1 MLLALA
7 CGPLG
12 SKTLEP
18 DSSTT
23 LSPADYWHM
32 LLRRKWLALAI
43 FFACVSGAGVLC
55 VVSPASYRSSTL
67 ILVEGQKIPENYVQ
81 AVIGPTIEER
91 LNSLQQQ
98 VMSRTVMTRM
108 IEEFGLYPDMVRTSG
123 IDAVVERVRK
133 DSKVETMGGRSQ
145 KGSGIDA
152 FSISFAHENP
162 TIAMNITGKLASQFI
177 EENLKVREQLVAG
190 ASEFLEQELAL
201 AKERLENQE
210 RTISEYKTKYMG
222 ELPEQVQANIS
233 MLDRLQS
240 QHSAAVEA
248 IQKATDRLTLIE
260 RMLKEY
266 EAPTMAGMA
275 TVQGGGG
282 VVAVD
287 PLVARLRELEKN
299 LTALSAEYKD
309 TYPDI
314 AYLKQEIQS
323 IRSQLTTEK
332 KEMVGEKDG
341 SKEIVFSAKDVKPTD
356 LYLRELIRQRDES
369 RIEIA
374 SMKDRLARTR
384 MEMSAYEKRVEK
396 APTREQE
403 LEILVRDYNN
413 LKENYRTLLDKK
425 LNARL
430 AENLERRQ
438 KGEQFRIVDPANLPN
453 KPEKPDRMKIMLLG
467 VLLGCGLGAG
477 SAIGLELMRPVFR
490 RSEDV
495 ESLLHM
501 RVIASIPSFKSLLGG
516 AQKNLYAKPTTTT
529 GRGNRLL
536 ASPMPADEPNG
547 KNGVGQSLEETRTPA
562 LTKAQRSGRAT
573 VLRGL
578 EVIGKWNS
586 WSVVAEQFRVAAT
599 RLALLQYA
607 SKGKVTVITSAV
619 KGEGKSVVA
628 ANLAY
633 ALARDM
639 GKRTLLVDG
648 DLKCPTV
655 HEYWGI
661 PQAPGL
667 RDVLQGAQ
675 SLEACLR
682 QEGQLPL
689 WILPSGADRGRAMD
703 DLSRIGQ
710 ISEILAR
717 LREQYDFILIDAPP
731 VLPLA
736 DMHVMAGLAD
746 MVTFVIRAGLTPRNV
761 VEGAMRTLGVSPN
774 NMSIILNELET
785 KGLPY
790 YMHQGYEY
798 PIGKEEAGVK

>member
-1 MLLALA
+1 M
-7 CGPLG
+7 
-12 SKTLEP
+12 
-18 DSSTT
+18 
-23 LSPADYWHM
+23 
-32 LLRRKWLALAI
+32 AI
-43 FFACVSGAGVLC
+43 FSACVTGAGALC
-55 VVSPASYRSSTL
+55 VVLPESYRSSTL

-81 AVIGPTIEER
+81 AVIGPSIEER

-98 VMSRTVMTRM
+98 VMSRTVLTKM
-108 IEEFGLYPDMVRTSG
+108 IEEFSLYPEMVKRNG

-133 DSKVETMGGRSQ
+133 DIKVETMGARSNR
-145 KGSGIDA
+145 GSGIDA

-162 TIAMNITGKLASQFI
+162 TIAMNMTDKLASQFI
-177 EENLKVREQLVAG
+177 EENLKVREQLVQG

-201 AKERLENQE
+201 AKGRLESQE
-210 RTISEYKTKYMG
+210 KTISEYKTKYMG

-233 MLDRLQS
+233 TLDRLQS

-266 EAPTMAGMA
+266 ESPAMAA
-275 TVQGGGG
+275 TVQGPGG
-282 VVAVD
+282 VVVVD
-287 PLVARLRELEKN
+287 PLVVRLRELEKN

-314 AYLKQEIQS
+314 VNLKQEIQS
-323 IRSQLTTEK
+323 VKAQL
-332 KEMVGEKDG
+332 KERKETAGEKDG
-341 SKEIVFSAKDVKPTD
+341 SKEVSSLAKDVKPTD

-369 RIEIA
+369 RIEIV

-384 MEMSAYEKRVEK
+384 VEMSDYEKRVEK

-430 AENLERRQ
+430 AENLEKRQ

-453 KPEKPDRMKIMLLG
+453 KPDKPDRLKIMLVGL
-467 VLLGCGLGAG
+467 LLGCGLGLG
-477 SAIGLELMRPVFR
+477 SVIGLELLRPVFR

-495 ESLLHM
+495 ESLLRL
-501 RVIASIPSFKSLLGG
+501 RVIASIPSFKSLLGEG
-516 AQKNLYAKPTTTT
+516 QKNLSAKAVTPNG
-529 GRGNRLL
+529 GRTNGLL
-536 ASPMPADEPNG
+536 IDRPAAGEAGSNNGGTEASRMPALS
-547 KNGVGQSLEETRTPA
+547 VTP
-562 LTKAQRSGRAT
+562 RSGRAN
-573 VLRGL
+573 VRREF
-578 EVIGKWNS
+578 EVIVKWNS

-599 RLALLQYA
+599 RLALSQYA
-607 SKGKVTVITSAV
+607 NKGKVTVITSAV

-675 SLEACLR
+675 SLESCLR
-682 QEGQLPL
+682 QEGELPL
-689 WILPSGADRGRAMD
+689 WILPCGTDRGRAVD
-703 DLSRIGQ
+703 DLSMISQ
-710 ISEILAR
+710 ISEILAH

-746 MVTFVIRAGLTPRNV
+746 MVAFVIRAGLTPRHA
-761 VEGAMRTLGVSPN
+761 VESALRTLGTASK
-774 NMSIILNELET
+774 NMSIILNEMEAR
-785 KGLPY
+785 GLPY

-798 PIGKEEAGVK
+798 PIGKEEAGVR

>member
-1 MLLALA
+1 MLF
-7 CGPLG
+7 
-12 SKTLEP
+12 
-18 DSSTT
+18 
-23 LSPADYWHM
+23 
-32 LLRRKWLALAI
+32 RRKWLVLAI
-43 FFACVSGAGVLC
+43 FSGCVIGAGILC
-55 VVSPASYRSSTL
+55 VVLPESYRSSTL

-98 VMSRTVMTRM
+98 VMSRTVMTKM
-108 IEEFGLYPDMVRTSG
+108 VEEFGLYPDMVRTNG

-133 DSKVETMGGRSQ
+133 DIKVETMGARSQ
-145 KGSGIDA
+145 RGTGVDA

-162 TIAMNITGKLASQFI
+162 TIAMNMTSKLASQFI

-201 AKERLENQE
+201 AKDRLEEQE
-210 RTISEYKTKYMG
+210 KAISQYKSKYMG

-233 MLDRLQS
+233 ALDRLQA

-248 IQKATDRLTLIE
+248 IQKSTDRLTLIE
-260 RMLKEY
+260 KMLKEY
-266 EAPTMAGMA
+266 ETPVMAGAA
-275 TVQGGGG
+275 TVPGPGG
-282 VVAVD
+282 VIVAD
-287 PLVARLRELEKN
+287 PLVVRLRELEKN

-314 AYLKQEIQS
+314 ASLKQEIQS
-323 IRSQLTTEK
+323 VKAQLKEQNETVVEK
-332 KEMVGEKDG
+332 PE
-341 SKEIVFSAKDVKPTD
+341 SKEVSFAARKDMKPTD

-369 RIEIA
+369 RIEIV

-384 MEMSAYEKRVEK
+384 VEMSEYEKRVEK
-396 APTREQE
+396 APLREQE

-438 KGEQFRIVDPANLPN
+438 KGEQFRIVDPANLPS
-453 KPEKPDRMKIMLLG
+453 KPDKPDRMKIMLVGL
-467 VLLGCGLGAG
+467 LLGCGLGVG
-477 SAIGLELMRPVFR
+477 SAISLEAMRPVFR

-495 ESLLHM
+495 ESLLHL
-501 RVIASIPSFKSLLGG
+501 RVIASIPSFKSLLSG
-516 AQKNLYAKPTTTT
+516 AQKNLSAKPMTTA

-536 ASPMPADEPNG
+536 GSPMPADESNG
-547 KNGVGQSLEETRTPA
+547 NNEVGRNLEELRTPA
-562 LTKAQRSGRAT
+562 LTKEKRLGRAT

-599 RLALLQYA
+599 RLALLQHA
-607 SKGKVTVITSAV
+607 NKGKVTVITSSI

-633 ALARDM
+633 SLARDM
-639 GKRTLLVDG
+639 GKRTLLVDC

-661 PQAPGL
+661 SQAPGL
-667 RDVLQGAQ
+667 RDVLQGTQ
-675 SLEACLR
+675 SLESCLR
-682 QEGQLPL
+682 QEGDLPL
-689 WILPSGADRGRAMD
+689 WILPSGIDRGRAVD
-703 DLSRIGQ
+703 DLSRISQ
-710 ISEILAR
+710 ISEILAH

-736 DMHVMAGLAD
+736 DMQVIASLAD
-746 MVTFVIRAGLTPRNV
+746 MVAFVIRAGLTPRHA
-761 VEGAMRTLGVSPN
+761 VESALRTLGAASKN
-774 NMSIILNELET
+774 LSIILNELEAR
-785 KGLPY
+785 GLPY

-798 PIGKEEAGVK
+798 PIGKEGAGVK